1 LRRGRGRI
9 RATFRTGVDCGLCVE
24 VSVSYHASQMSRGCQ
39 DGPCDFEVEASRTTT
54 KYPGSKTSASIE
66 SPFGSTGKMAS
77 LNIMHRLREDTLTSP
92 GLHIREQLRRK
103 CPRQSTP
110 TSSLSLSL
118 LTTSQKALESFYGIG
133 KQHSTRI
140 LAKFSIF
147 PRARIGDLP
156 NKTVNAL
163 TAELSTMTI
172 ETDLRRK
179 LRDNITRL
187 RDMGSYRGRRHAMGL
202 PVRGQRTR
210 SQVCSRGW
218 SWKGLWL
225 MMGRL

>member
-1 LRRGRGRI
+1 M
-9 RATFRTGVDCGLCVE
+9 V
-24 VSVSYHASQMSRGCQ
+24 
-39 DGPCDFEVEASRTTT
+39 
-54 KYPGSKTSASIE
+54 
-66 SPFGSTGKMAS
+66 S
-77 LNIMHRLREDTLTSP
+77 LNIMRKLQRNMLTSP
-92 GLHIREQLRRK
+92 GLHIREQLPRK
-103 CPRQSTP
+103 HPRQSTP
-110 TSSLSLSL
+110 SSSLSPSQ
-118 LTTSQKALESFYGIG
+118 LTPSQKALESFYGIG

-156 NKTVNAL
+156 SKTVNAL

-179 LRDNITRL
+179 LRDNIARL

-210 SQVCSRGW
+210 TQVCLNSQ
-218 SWKGLWL
+218 SWRGLWL
-225 MMGRL
+225 TMGRL

>member
-1 LRRGRGRI
+1 
-9 RATFRTGVDCGLCVE
+9 
-24 VSVSYHASQMSRGCQ
+24 
-39 DGPCDFEVEASRTTT
+39 
-54 KYPGSKTSASIE
+54 
-66 SPFGSTGKMAS
+66 MAS
-77 LNIMHRLREDTLTSP
+77 LNIMHRLQEDMLTSP
-92 GLHIREQLRRK
+92 GLHIREQLRGKR
-103 CPRQSTP
+103 PRQSPSTLPFTTSQLTP
-110 TSSLSLSL
+110 
-118 LTTSQKALESFYGIG
+118 SQKALESFYGIG

-163 TAELSTMTI
+163 TAELSTVTI

-179 LRDNITRL
+179 LRDNIARL

-210 SQVCSRGW
+210 TQVCCS
-218 SWKGLWL
+218 SWNWRGLWL

>member
-1 LRRGRGRI
+1 
-9 RATFRTGVDCGLCVE
+9 
-24 VSVSYHASQMSRGCQ
+24 M
-39 DGPCDFEVEASRTTT
+39 
-54 KYPGSKTSASIE
+54 
-66 SPFGSTGKMAS
+66 
-77 LNIMHRLREDTLTSP
+77 SP
-92 GLHIREQLRRK
+92 GLHIREQLPRK

-110 TSSLSLSL
+110 TSSLSLSLPLPLPL

-133 KQHSTRI
+133 KQHSTRL

-179 LRDNITRL
+179 LRDNIARL

-210 SQVCSRGW
+210 TQVCLRSW
-218 SWKGLWL
+218 SWRELWL

>member
-1 LRRGRGRI
+1 
-9 RATFRTGVDCGLCVE
+9 
-24 VSVSYHASQMSRGCQ
+24 MSRAKKVRAILKLLGRHRNI
-39 DGPCDFEVEASRTTT
+39 PAAR
-54 KYPGSKTSASIE
+54 YLSASIDR
-66 SPFGSTGKMAS
+66 PFGSTGKMAS
-77 LNIMHRLREDTLTSP
+77 LNIMYRLQQGMLTSP
-92 GLHIREQLRRK
+92 GLHIREQLPGK
-103 CPRQSTP
+103 CPRQSIHT
-110 TSSLSLSL
+110 SL
-118 LTTSQKALESFYGIG
+118 LPPSQLTPSQKALESFYGIG
-133 KQHSTRI
+133 KQHSSRI

-210 SQVCSRGW
+210 TQVCLN
-218 SWKGLWL
+218 SWNWCGLWL

>member
-1 LRRGRGRI
+1 MVFILGNNYLEN
-9 RATFRTGVDCGLCVE
+9 VLV
-24 VSVSYHASQMSRGCQ
+24 
-39 DGPCDFEVEASRTTT
+39 
-54 KYPGSKTSASIE
+54 K
-66 SPFGSTGKMAS
+66 
-77 LNIMHRLREDTLTSP
+77 
-92 GLHIREQLRRK
+92 
-103 CPRQSTP
+103 
-110 TSSLSLSL
+110 
-118 LTTSQKALESFYGIG
+118 KALESFYGIG

-172 ETDLRRK
+172 ETYLRRK
-179 LRDNITRL
+179 LRDNIARL

-210 SQVCSRGW
+210 TQIMTSRKLNKVARNG
-218 SWKGLWL
+218 
-225 MMGRL
+225 